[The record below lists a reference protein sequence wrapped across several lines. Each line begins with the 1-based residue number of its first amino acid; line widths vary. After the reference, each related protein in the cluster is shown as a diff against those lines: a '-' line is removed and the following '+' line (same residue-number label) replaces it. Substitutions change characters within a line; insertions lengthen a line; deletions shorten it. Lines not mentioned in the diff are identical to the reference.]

1 MASHRPR
8 DGRGDI
14 ASFVLTFAVVVTAAL
29 AGVAGLLTLLGWEV
43 AADAVALVLLAVVL
57 VLGVVFFA
65 SLRSRAR

>member
-8 DGRGDI
+8 DGRGDS
-14 ASFVLTFAVVVTAAL
+14 ASFVLTFAVIVAATL

-43 AADAVALVLLAVVL
+43 AADTVAIGLLLVLL